1 MDEDEEKIAVAATF
15 GISAV
20 FKSPRSPAK
29 TSGASVRDGAPGG
42 SGAPKQ
48 SSSGNPM
55 IRGPSQQN
63 VDRER
68 LTVDISA
75 LRKQY
80 SKLRQRQKQ
89 AQIILSCKHRYIL
102 HVT

>member
-1 MDEDEEKIAVAATF
+1 MAMAALSD
-15 GISAV
+15 ISAV
-20 FKSPRSPAK
+20 FKSPSKSSNRA
-29 TSGASVRDGAPGG
+29 GG
-42 SGAPKQ
+42 GGGGKSL
-48 SSSGNPM
+48 
-55 IRGPSQQN
+55 RGPSQQN

-89 AQIILSCKHRYIL
+89 AQIILSCKSGTALQFFTTVKFINL
-102 HVT
+102 V